1 MDLRDLGFV
10 GCRLLALYFGI
21 QALQLV
27 PAVFEALA
35 LQLTPAANE
44 GPNLW
49 MLSLSQAIGFAIW
62 AGAGVVLWTNAQ
74 TIANLIT
81 PPGRAPLKAPVSRD
95 DIQQVLF
102 ATVGLLILVQAAGDL
117 AATLYTRYALRSQG
131 LDPPHLVDQTGHGL
145 VAAAKIV
152 IGLFLVFR
160 SSGLVGAIKRF
171 RESGGPSNKRLE
183 RTGGDER

>member
-44 GPNLW
+44 GPNIW

-62 AGAGVVLWTNAQ
+62 AGVGVVLWTNAQ

-81 PPGRAPLKAPVSRD
+81 PPGRAPLTS
-95 DIQQVLF
+95 
-102 ATVGLLILVQAAGDL
+102 
-117 AATLYTRYALRSQG
+117 LRHCWS
-131 LDPPHLVDQTGHGL
+131 LDPRP
-145 VAAAKIV
+145 
-152 IGLFLVFR
+152 
-160 SSGLVGAIKRF
+160 
-171 RESGGPSNKRLE
+171 SGGRPRCNSLHSVCTQEPGLGSSASGGSNGPWCCRGGQNRDGFIPRLQLLGPRGSYQAVSGE
-183 RTGGDER
+183 RWAV